1 MLFRSA
7 ARGKHYGS
15 LVLTV
20 VIKANGDLD
29 RVEINRSSG
38 KSVLDEAAMRIVRL
52 AAPYA
57 AFPNAIRTDT
67 DLLEITRVWSFTQT
81 DQLKSE

>member
-1 MLFRSA
+1 
-7 ARGKHYGS
+7 
-15 LVLTV
+15 
-20 VIKANGDLD
+20 
-29 RVEINRSSG
+29 
-38 KSVLDEAAMRIVRL
+38 MRIVRL